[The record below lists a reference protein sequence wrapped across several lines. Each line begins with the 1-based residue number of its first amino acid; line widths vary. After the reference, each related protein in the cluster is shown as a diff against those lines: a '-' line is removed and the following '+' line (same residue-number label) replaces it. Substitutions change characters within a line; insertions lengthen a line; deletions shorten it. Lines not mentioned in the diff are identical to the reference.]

1 MSSRMKDLLSG
12 VLIFLVG
19 VLFYLQTLKIRPAK
33 IGLSPAD
40 FPKLVTTG
48 LMICGGILILKALIV
63 KGVESKKLETNVLRK
78 IGPLVVVFVLYA
90 LFLDQIG
97 FLYLTPAFL
106 FASMYVFG
114 MKKHLLNLII
124 SVVTTIAV
132 YFVFAYVFKVPL
144 PRFSL

>member
-1 MSSRMKDLLSG
+1 MSSRMKDLFSG
-12 VLIFLVG
+12 VLVFFVG
-19 VLFYLQTLKIRPAK
+19 ILFYLQTLKIRPVK

-40 FPKLVTTG
+40 FPRLVTAA
-48 LMICGGILILKALIV
+48 LMVCGVILILKALIT
-63 KGVESKKLETNVLRK
+63 KKIESKKLEPVALRK
-78 IGPLVVVFVLYA
+78 IGSLVVVFVLYA
-90 LFLDQIG
+90 LFLNRIG

-114 MKKHLLNLII
+114 MKKHVLNAVI
-124 SVVTTIAV
+124 SIVVTIAV